1 MAEIARPEDKVLDFG
16 AGKSA
21 VQTKGL
27 RDEGYDVTA
36 YDFGQNSQEGIHDP
50 EALKRKYDV
59 VYASNVLNVQDNQ
72 KMLNTTLNQISNAMK
87 EDGTGV
93 FNFASSPRY
102 DAYKGMSP
110 QKANEYLFGELQ
122 KKFRNVQKADKAF
135 KSKIGSPNYSAP
147 IYIVSQPIRSAA
159 KSYKRPVL
167 KSKAEQTDRIVNGRK
182 QFFRVTDKGGKTS
195 LPEATK
201 NTRLARWSEIRCF
214 SIKITFLKCLHS
226 FKSFIKKGLQ
236 ASQRIMNL
244 IP

>member
-1 MAEIARPEDKVLDFG
+1 
-16 AGKSA
+16 
-21 VQTKGL
+21 L
-27 RDEGYDVTA
+27 RKEGYDVTA

-72 KMLNTTLNQISNAMK
+72 KMLNTTLNQISNAME

-195 LPEATK
+195 FTRGNKEYPVGKVVGDQVFFHKNYISEMPPLVQEIYQEGLASLPEGYEF
-201 NTRLARWSEIRCF
+201 NTLMYKKPKGDAPAKIRF
-214 SIKITFLKCLHS
+214 D
-226 FKSFIKKGLQ
+226 Q
-236 ASQRIMNL
+236 
-244 IP
+244 